1 MTIQWTEEL
10 AVGYPAI
17 DNQHK
22 ELINK
27 FNQFLDAC
35 HLHKGKV
42 HLGELFGFLDNY
54 VVLHF
59 CEEERL
65 MELYQYPDLLTHRKQ
80 HQEFTQR
87 LKELHS
93 ELAREGTTISVLIH
107 TNKALLYWL
116 STHIKQVD
124 VALGKYLASTPNAER
139 HNHPDP
145 PPSTAAAPGR
155 VNSTG

>member
-1 MTIQWTEEL
+1 MTLQWTEEL

-22 ELINK
+22 ELINR

-35 HLHKGKV
+35 HQHKGKV
-42 HLGELFGFLDNY
+42 QLGELFSFLDNY

-59 CEEERL
+59 REEEKL
-65 MELYQYPDLLTHRKQ
+65 MELHQYPDLRTHRKQ
-80 HQEFTQR
+80 HQEFTRR
-87 LKELHS
+87 LEELRS
-93 ELAREGTTISVLIH
+93 ELAQEGSTISVLIH

-124 VALGKYLASTPNAER
+124 VALGKYLASSTNTKR

-145 PPSTAAAPGR
+145 TSTGR
-155 VNSTG
+155 VGPTG